1 MPQLF
6 LLGLVGFFVYFLIV
20 HILVPLFVYV
30 FLVATIAV
38 GVSCAAAL
46 MAVGLGTF
54 LASSI
59 QGSRPTPETHF
70 AMLQGDGWLSIDL
83 RIPNQPSG
91 SLTKTS
97 FKFITL
103 ISLAV
108 ALIVLNQMY
117 ELGEVLT
124 FGPKAVPVEVTYA
137 LLAISS
143 SIALLL
149 STGKLMKAA
158 GWRAPTAQTF
168 LLDGWAQILQAG
180 NRARVIFDSL
190 GAPDCF
196 DVGRQVQTYVANH
209 QEEVLANP
217 QVVADFLNSQ
227 LHEVTTRAELA
238 EQAFPRWEEVD
249 QLLSETAR
257 RLIGLNSR
265 ACIKEL
271 DRVIEIHRLAA
282 GLLLQGDG
290 PGFFRTMDEIA
301 EDALALQAIAKAEK
315 ATAHNQTKP
324 AEDPLRSAYTLLGI
338 AYGSSRAQ
346 VEPVVRRLLQT
357 YHPDKGIVTDDVR
370 FKEIMSA
377 WELIKKHVN

>member
-6 LLGLVGFFVYFLIV
+6 LLALVGSIIYLFVV
-20 HILVPLFVYV
+20 HVLVPLFVYV

-38 GVSCAAAL
+38 GISCAAAL
-46 MAVGLGTF
+46 MAVGVGTF

-70 AMLQGDGWLSIDL
+70 AMLQGDGWLSIDS
-83 RIPNQPSG
+83 RSPNQRSAG
-91 SLTKTS
+91 LTKTS
-97 FKFITL
+97 FNVIIL

-117 ELGEVLT
+117 ELEEVLT
-124 FGPKAVPVEVTYA
+124 FGPKAVPAAVTYT

-158 GWRAPTAQTF
+158 GWQAPTARTF
-168 LLDGWAQILQAG
+168 LLDGWAQILQEG

-196 DVGRQVQTYVANH
+196 DVGSQVQTYVATH

-217 QVVADFLNSQ
+217 QFVADFLNSQ

-238 EQAFPRWEEVD
+238 EQAFPRWEEID

-271 DRVIEIHRLAA
+271 DRVFEIHRLAA

-301 EDALALQAIAKAEK
+301 EDALALQAIAKSEK
-315 ATAHNQTKP
+315 ATAHEQAKS
-324 AEDPLRSAYTLLGI
+324 AEDPLRAAYTLLGI

-346 VEPVVRRLLQT
+346 VDPVVRRLLQM
-357 YHPDKGIVTDDVR
+357 YHPDKGFVTDDVR

>member
-6 LLGLVGFFVYFLIV
+6 LLALVGSFIYLFVV
-20 HILVPLFVYV
+20 HVLVPLFVYV

-38 GVSCAAAL
+38 GISCAVAL
-46 MAVGLGTF
+46 MAVGVGTF

-70 AMLQGDGWLSIDL
+70 AMLQGDGWLSIDS
-83 RIPNQPSG
+83 RSPNQPSAD
-91 SLTKTS
+91 LTKTS
-97 FKFITL
+97 FNVITL

-108 ALIVLNQMY
+108 ALIVLSQMY
-117 ELGEVLT
+117 ALEEVLT
-124 FGPKAVPVEVTYA
+124 FGPKAVTAEVTYT

-158 GWRAPTAQTF
+158 GWQAPTAQTF
-168 LLDGWAQILQAG
+168 LLEGWAQTLQEG
-180 NRARVIFDSL
+180 TRARVIFDSL

-196 DVGRQVQTYVANH
+196 DVGSQVQTYVATH

-227 LHEVTTRAELA
+227 LHEVATRAELA

-249 QLLSETAR
+249 HLLSETAR

-271 DRVIEIHRLAA
+271 DRVFEIHRLAA

-315 ATAHNQTKP
+315 VTTHEQAKP
-324 AEDPLRSAYTLLGI
+324 AEDPLRAAYSLLGI

-346 VEPVVRRLLQT
+346 VDPVVRRLLQM
-357 YHPDKGIVTDDVR
+357 YHPDKGIVTGDVR